1 MNRKRRS
8 LNQIKEDISYNVLKE
23 KLPESWVIHEYG
35 PDYGIDYVVELFD
48 YIDDEKTMA
57 ETLGENFFV
66 QLKASSSIEYATKRV
81 YPRFNVEKGK
91 LSEDKSEYFD
101 IEVAKFQL
109 EMSELLT
116 VQSMGVAIPVLL
128 ILVDV
133 ITKRAF
139 FICLNDYIDK
149 VLAPKDS
156 NYSKK
161 ESKTLYIPLKNEIL
175 NCEQNLVALRVY
187 GKRSKMYGAF
197 SKFYYQKTEI
207 DYAILANYSIPEAK
221 ECAIQMVTT
230 FVETAIRQ
238 DIWSSHEF
246 WLPIQLCFNELT
258 SLRIQLEK
266 GIKLEEYK
274 DFLKSCH
281 HVWNQLTNLGNIYE
295 ELVRE
300 WFMPTF
306 LAQLTSYAKS
316 PETVKLESR
325 PIA

>member
-1 MNRKRRS
+1 MYRKRRS
-8 LNQIKEDISYNVLKE
+8 LNQIKEDTSYHVLRA

-48 YIDDEKTMA
+48 YIDDKKTMA

-66 QLKASSSIEYATKRV
+66 QLKASSSIDYTTKRV
-81 YPRFNVEKGK
+81 YPRGNVEKGK
-91 LSEDKSEYFD
+91 LSENTSECFD

-116 VQSMGVAIPVLL
+116 VQSIGVAIPVLL

-133 ITKRAF
+133 DTSRAF

-149 VLAPKDS
+149 VLAPEDS

-161 ESKTLYIPLKNEIL
+161 QSKTLYIPLKNEIM
-175 NCEQNLVALRVY
+175 NCEQNLMALRAY

-197 SKFYYQKTEI
+197 GKFYYQKKELER
-207 DYAILANYSIPEAK
+207 ALGLANFNVEEDMESKIEM
-221 ECAIQMVTT
+221 IFT

-238 DIWSSHEF
+238 DIWSGHEF
-246 WLPIQLCFNELT
+246 WEPIQLSFNELND
-258 SLRIQLEK
+258 LRSNLEE
-266 GIKLEEYK
+266 GIKPDDYPYFLEYCN
-274 DFLKSCH
+274 S
-281 HVWNQLTNLGNIYE
+281 HVWHRLANLGNMYE

-306 LAQLTSYAKS
+306 LAQLTSY
-316 PETVKLESR
+316 PECPEPIKLKN
-325 PIA
+325 A

>member
-8 LNQIKEDISYNVLKE
+8 LNQIKEDTSYHVLRK

-48 YIDDEKTMA
+48 YIDDKKTMA

-66 QLKASSSIEYATKRV
+66 QLKGSSSIEYAIKRV
-81 YPRFNVEKGK
+81 YPRDNVEKGK
-91 LSEDKSEYFD
+91 FSETKSECFD
-101 IEVAKFQL
+101 VQVAKFQL

-133 ITKRAF
+133 GTNRAF

-149 VLAPKDS
+149 VLAPEDS
-156 NYSKK
+156 SYSMK

-175 NCEQNLVALRVY
+175 NCEQSLVALRAY

-197 SKFYYQKTEI
+197 SKFYYQKKEI
-207 DYAILANYSIPEAK
+207 EYALGLDNFNFVETMESKIE
-221 ECAIQMVTT
+221 MVAT

-246 WLPIQLCFNELT
+246 WKPIQWSFNELND
-258 SLRIQLEK
+258 LRSNLEK
-266 GIKLEEYK
+266 GINPEEYQY
-274 DFLKSCH
+274 FLEYCNL
-281 HVWNQLTNLGNIYE
+281 HVWHRLANLGNMYE

-306 LAQLTSYAKS
+306 LAQLISYPES
-316 PETVKLESR
+316 PESIKLENT
-325 PIA
+325 

>member
-1 MNRKRRS
+1 MYRKRRS
-8 LNQIKEDISYNVLKE
+8 LNQIKEDISYKVLRE

-81 YPRFNVEKGK
+81 HPRGNVEKGK
-91 LSEDKSEYFD
+91 LSENTFEYFD

-128 ILVDV
+128 ILVD
-133 ITKRAF
+133 TDTSRAF
-139 FICLNDYIDK
+139 FVCLNDYVDK
-149 VLAPKDS
+149 VLAPEDC
-156 NYSKK
+156 NYSQKQ
-161 ESKTLYIPLKNEIL
+161 SKTIYIPLRNEIL
-175 NCEQNLVALRVY
+175 NREQNLIALRAY

-197 SKFYYQKTEI
+197 SKFYYQKKEI
-207 DYAILANYSIPEAK
+207 ERALGLSNFNVNEDMESKIEMIS
-221 ECAIQMVTT
+221 T

-238 DIWSSHEF
+238 DIWSGHEF
-246 WLPIQLCFNELT
+246 WEPIQWSFNELNDLK
-258 SLRIQLEK
+258 SDLED
-266 GIKLEEYK
+266 GIKPEDHQYLLEY
-274 DFLKSCH
+274 CNM
-281 HVWNQLTNLGNIYE
+281 HVWHRLANLGNMYE

-306 LAQLTSYAKS
+306 LSQLTSY
-316 PETVKLESR
+316 PECPQPIKLKD
-325 PIA
+325 A

>member
-8 LNQIKEDISYNVLKE
+8 LNQIKEDTSYHILRE
-23 KLPESWVIHEYG
+23 KLPEAWVIHEYR

-66 QLKASSSIEYATKRV
+66 QLKGSSSIEYLTKRV
-81 YPRFNVEKGK
+81 YPRGNVEKGK
-91 LSEDKSEYFD
+91 LRENKSECFD

-116 VQSMGVAIPVLL
+116 VQSIGIAIPVLL
-128 ILVDV
+128 ILIDV
-133 ITKRAF
+133 STRRAF

-149 VLAPKDS
+149 VLVPEDS

-161 ESKTLYIPLKNEIL
+161 ESKVLYIPLKNEIL
-175 NCEQNLVALRVY
+175 NREESLVALRAY
-187 GKRSKMYGAF
+187 GKRAKMYGAF
-197 SKFYYQKTEI
+197 SKFYYQKQEI
-207 DYAILANYSIPEAK
+207 EDALRPNVNKSMEFKIEMIS
-221 ECAIQMVTT
+221 T

-238 DIWSSHEF
+238 DIWAGHEF
-246 WLPIQLCFNELT
+246 WHPIQQSFNELNG
-258 SLRIQLEK
+258 LKCKLK
-266 GIKLEEYK
+266 GGIKPEDYQ
-274 DFLKSCH
+274 DFLGYCYFP
-281 HVWNQLTNLGNIYE
+281 VWYRLANLGNMYE

-306 LAQLTSYAKS
+306 LAQLISYAEV
-316 PETVKLESR
+316 PESITLR
-325 PIA
+325 NA

>member
-8 LNQIKEDISYNVLKE
+8 LNQIKEDISYTILRE
-23 KLPESWVIHEYG
+23 KLPESWVIHEYK

-66 QLKASSSIEYATKRV
+66 QLKASSSIEYTTKRV
-81 YPRFNVEKGK
+81 YSRGNVEKGK
-91 LSEDKSEYFD
+91 LNENKSDYFD

-109 EMSELLT
+109 ELSELLT

-133 ITKRAF
+133 ITRRAF

-149 VLAPKDS
+149 VLAPEDS

-161 ESKTLYIPLKNEIL
+161 ESKTLYIPLKNEII

-197 SKFYYQKTEI
+197 SKFYYQKKEI
-207 DYAILANYSIPEAK
+207 EYAILANFNTDEAMTSTIEMIAK
-221 ECAIQMVTT
+221 

-246 WLPIQLCFNELT
+246 WYPIQVCFNEL
-258 SLRIQLEK
+258 SYLRSNLEK
-266 GIKLEEYK
+266 GIKPEDYE
-274 DFLKSCH
+274 DFLELCNYY
-281 HVWNQLTNLGNIYE
+281 VWHRLANLGNMYE

-306 LAQLTSYAKS
+306 LAQLTSYAES
-316 PETVKLESR
+316 PENFSTQGN
-325 PIA
+325 